1 VTLGRN
7 VALLAIASFLAD
19 VSGEMLLAVLPFLL
33 VAQGASGVGIG
44 LVDGLAD
51 AAGHMLK
58 PAAGWIADKT
68 GKRKP
73 LIISGYLVA
82 ALSRIGIALASI
94 WQVSLLFRASD
105 RAGKGLRTAPRDALL
120 AESVPR
126 TARGRAFGLHR
137 AADTAGAV
145 IGVMLALGALAFLG
159 ASPQGIVL
167 AGAIIGLTTAI
178 PLIYVREIAPPTGSA
193 TDDPEP
199 PNPRFKL
206 FVALAGI
213 FALAE
218 VSYMFFVLR
227 ATSSTSEAGAVG
239 LYLLFNVVYLA
250 GAYPAG
256 RLADRI
262 GKPRVLLAG
271 WTLFAL
277 AAAAFVLQPSLPLA
291 IAAFVLLGASFA
303 GFDSMQRALAAD
315 LAGRAGRST
324 RLGLFHA
331 TIGLAAVSGGLI
343 GGLLWDHVAPWATF
357 AWGAG
362 VALVAA
368 IALAIAFVSRSPAGG
383 LST

>member
-1 VTLGRN
+1 
-7 VALLAIASFLAD
+7 
-19 VSGEMLLAVLPFLL
+19 
-33 VAQGASGVGIG
+33 
-44 LVDGLAD
+44 
-51 AAGHMLK
+51 
-58 PAAGWIADKT
+58 
-68 GKRKP
+68 
-73 LIISGYLVA
+73 
-82 ALSRIGIALASI
+82 
-94 WQVSLLFRASD
+94 
-105 RAGKGLRTAPRDALL
+105 
-120 AESVPR
+120 
-126 TARGRAFGLHR
+126 
-137 AADTAGAV
+137 
-145 IGVMLALGALAFLG
+145 
-159 ASPQGIVL
+159 
-167 AGAIIGLTTAI
+167 
-178 PLIYVREIAPPTGSA
+178 
-193 TDDPEP
+193 
-199 PNPRFKL
+199 
-206 FVALAGI
+206 
-213 FALAE
+213 